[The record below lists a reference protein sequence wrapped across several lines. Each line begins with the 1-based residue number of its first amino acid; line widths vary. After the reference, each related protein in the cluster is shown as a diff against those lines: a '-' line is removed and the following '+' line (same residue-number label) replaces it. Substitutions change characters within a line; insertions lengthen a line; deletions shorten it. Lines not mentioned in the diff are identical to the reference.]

1 MRLLW
6 MFSLEKLPVIKSK
19 CIIAF
24 MNDALNDAD
33 FERFRKII
41 YDESG
46 ITFSATNRPILD
58 SRIKEILRE
67 KKIETASEYYA
78 LILRDHEEMKKM
90 LDSVTTNLTRFFR
103 NQPHFDAL
111 EKYVIPHI
119 LEEKR
124 KNGDRTIRVWSAG
137 CSTGE
142 EPYTI
147 AMILKRILPLGFTF
161 SVTASDISL
170 KSLMVAQQGFYAANK
185 VDGIPPDY
193 LAQFFTKKENGYQIS
208 KEIMNC
214 VKFDYHNLKNDSGMR
229 NIDVVFCRNVMIYF
243 DEPAQ
248 LYVLNRFWNSMARH
262 SYLFI
267 GHSESLF
274 GMDTKFEFL
283 KTDWA
288 CLYQKNI

>member
-1 MRLLW
+1 MLSML
-6 MFSLEKLPVIKSK
+6 
-19 CIIAF
+19 
-24 MNDALNDAD
+24 DTLNDAD
-33 FERFRKII
+33 FERFRKTI

-67 KKIETASEYYA
+67 KKLDSVDDYYK
-78 LILRDHEEMKKM
+78 LITSDHEEMKRM
-90 LDSVTTNLTRFFR
+90 LDAVTTNLTRFFR

-111 EKYVIPHI
+111 EKYVIPHV
-119 LEEKR
+119 LEEK
-124 KNGDRTIRVWSAG
+124 KKTGDKTVRVWSAG

-147 AMILKRILPLGFTF
+147 AMLLKRILPVGYDFQ
-161 SVTASDISL
+161 VTASDISL
-170 KSLMVAQQGFYAANK
+170 KSLMVGQSGFYADNK

-193 LAQFFTKKENGYQIS
+193 LSQYFTKSAGGYQVN
-208 KEIMNC
+208 KEIMSK

-229 NIDVVFCRNVMIYF
+229 NLDVIFCRNVMIYF

-248 LYVLNRFWNSMARH
+248 LVVLNRFWNSMARH

-288 CLYQKNI
+288 CLYQKNGN